1 VTTTAQSPAG
11 VAAPDA
17 PLARS
22 DLSLSEIAAKWQPE
36 TIAQY
41 ERIDIT
47 PTATFAGLLDQPVPV
62 RGDGDPLPPLWHWLH
77 LLDRPTK
84 SEVGPDGH
92 PLQGTFLPPIPDRRR
107 MFAGGHLIQH
117 APFRVGQ
124 EVTRVSTV
132 TNVAVKRGSTG
143 EMMFVTVR
151 DMFTSGGVL
160 LAVED
165 RNIMYRSGDPKRPA
179 QQPGTAPPAPV
190 DSPWQMPFQPD
201 PVTLFRFSAL
211 TYNSHRIHYDQH
223 YVTEIE
229 HFPDLIVHG
238 PLLAI
243 LCLEL
248 PRRYAPELTLR
259 QFSFRARHTAYCR
272 HQILVHGGPT
282 TTAGGT
288 SAELS
293 VDTSDGA
300 GAMTATAV
308 FA

>member
-1 VTTTAQSPAG
+1 MTATADAGLAPAEG
-11 VAAPDA
+11 SHPS
-17 PLARS
+17 LA
-22 DLSLSEIAAKWQPE
+22 EIAARWKPE
-36 TIAQY
+36 TIARY

-47 PTATFAGLLDQPVPV
+47 PTATFAGLLDQPIPV
-62 RGDGDPLPPLWHWLH
+62 AGDGDPLPPLWHWLH
-77 LLDRPTK
+77 LLDRPRK
-84 SEVGPDGH
+84 SDVGPDGH

-132 TNVAVKRGSTG
+132 TDVKVKQGSTG

-151 DMFTSGGVL
+151 DMFTAGGIL

-165 RNIMYRSGDPKRPA
+165 KHIMYRSGDPARPA
-179 QQPGTAPPAPV
+179 QDPSSAPPPPA
-190 DSPWQMPFQPD
+190 DSPWQIHFQPD

-223 YVTEIE
+223 YVTEVE
-229 HFPDLIVHG
+229 HYPDLIVHG

-248 PRRYAPELTLR
+248 PRRYAPELTVS
-259 QFSFRARHTAYCR
+259 QFSFRASSPAYCR
-272 HQILVHGGPT
+272 QQILVHGEPT
-282 TTAGGT
+282 APTRGSTCKLTVA
-288 SAELS
+288 
-293 VDTSDGA
+293 TSDSPA
-300 GAMTATAV
+300 AMTASAT

>member
-1 VTTTAQSPAG
+1 VSTTIERPS
-11 VAAPDA
+11 AATE
-17 PLARS
+17 S
-22 DLSLSEIAAKWQPE
+22 DGPSLKDIAAQWRPE

-62 RGDGDPLPPLWHWLH
+62 RGEGDPLPPLWHWLH
-77 LLDRPTK
+77 LLDRPAK

-132 TNVAVKRGSTG
+132 TNVAVKQGSTG

-151 DMFTSGGVL
+151 DMFTAGGVL

-165 RNIMYRSGDPKRPA
+165 KNIMYRSGDPARPPQNPNTA
-179 QQPGTAPPAPV
+179 APPDV
-190 DSPWQMPFQPD
+190 DSVWQLPFRAD

-211 TYNSHRIHYDQH
+211 TYNSHRIHYDQD
-223 YVTEIE
+223 YVTNIE

-248 PRRYAPELTLR
+248 PRRYAPELTVT
-259 QFSFRARHTAYCR
+259 QFVFRARNTAYCTHR
-272 HQILVHGGPT
+272 MLVHGSPRK
-282 TTAGGT
+282 TATGAT
-288 SAELS
+288 AELAVATGDS
-293 VDTSDGA
+293 S
-300 GAMTATAV
+300 GAMTATAT
-308 FA
+308 FG

>member
-1 VTTTAQSPAG
+1 MTATAQ
-11 VAAPDA
+11 APSTTEGR
-17 PLARS
+17 PRP
-22 DLSLSEIAAKWQPE
+22 SLIDIAARWQPE

-47 PTATFAGLLDQPVPV
+47 PTATLAGLLDQPVPV
-62 RGDGDPLPPLWHWLH
+62 ARDGDPLPPLWHWLY

-107 MFAGGHLIQH
+107 MFAGGHLILH

-132 TNVAVKRGSTG
+132 TDVKVKQGSTG

-151 DMFTSGGVL
+151 DMFTAGGVL

-165 RNIMYRSGDPKRPA
+165 KHIMYRSGDPARPA
-179 QQPGTAPPAPV
+179 QDPSTAAPRASS
-190 DSPWQMPFQPD
+190 SPWQLAFQPD

-211 TYNSHRIHYDQH
+211 TYNSHRIHYDQD
-223 YVTEIE
+223 YVTRIE

-248 PRRYAPELTLR
+248 PRRYAPELTVR
-259 QFSFRARHTAYCR
+259 QFSFRARNTAYCR
-272 HQILVHGGPT
+272 HQVLVSGPDET
-282 TTAGGT
+282 PTRGTTAEIT
-288 SAELS
+288 VA
-293 VDTSDGA
+293 TSDSPA
-300 GAMTATAV
+300 AMTATAT

>member
-1 VTTTAQSPAG
+1 MTATADAPSK
-11 VAAPDA
+11 PDA
-17 PLARS
+17 PSRT
-22 DLSLSEIAAKWQPE
+22 SLTEIAARWQPE

-47 PTATFAGLLDQPVPV
+47 PTATLAGLLDQPVPV
-62 RGDGDPLPPLWHWLH
+62 SRDGDPLPPLWHWLY

-132 TNVAVKRGSTG
+132 TDVKVKQGSTG

-151 DMFTSGGVL
+151 DMFTAGGIL

-165 RNIMYRSGDPKRPA
+165 KHIMYRSGDPARPA
-179 QQPGTAPPAPV
+179 QDPSTEAPPASE
-190 DSPWQMPFQPD
+190 SPWQLAFQPD

-211 TYNSHRIHYDQH
+211 TYNSHRIHYDQE
-223 YVTEIE
+223 YVTAVE

-238 PLLAI
+238 PLLAV

-248 PRRYAPELTLR
+248 PRRYAPELTVR
-259 QFSFRARHTAYCR
+259 QFSFRARRTAYCR
-272 HQILVHGGPT
+272 HQVLVHGPADTPT
-282 TTAGGT
+282 RGSTAEI
-288 SAELS
+288 A
-293 VDTSDGA
+293 VATSDSPA
-300 GAMTATAV
+300 AMTATAT

>member
-1 VTTTAQSPAG
+1 VTATT
-11 VAAPDA
+11 DA
-17 PLARS
+17 PAATDS
-22 DLSLSEIAAKWQPE
+22 APSLTEIAARWQPE

-62 RGDGDPLPPLWHWLH
+62 DRDGDPLPPLWHWLH

-132 TNVAVKRGSTG
+132 TDVKVKTVRTG
-143 EMMFVTVR
+143 DMMFVTVR
-151 DMFTSGGVL
+151 DMFTAGGIL
-160 LAVED
+160 LSVED
-165 RNIMYRSGDPKRPA
+165 KHIMYRSGDPAAAADVPTTGEPK
-179 QQPGTAPPAPV
+179 PV
-190 DSPWQMPFQPD
+190 DSPWQISFQPD

-211 TYNSHRIHYDQH
+211 TYNSHRIHYDQD
-223 YVTEIE
+223 YVTTVE

-248 PRRYAPELTLR
+248 PRRYAPELTVR
-259 QFSFRARHTAYCR
+259 EFSFRARNTAYCS
-272 HQILVHGGPT
+272 HQVLVHGENSLPGRG
-282 TTAGGT
+282 TTAALT
-288 SAELS
+288 VA
-293 VDTSDGA
+293 TSDSPA
-300 GAMTATAV
+300 AMTASAT

>member
-1 VTTTAQSPAG
+1 MERPSTATE
-11 VAAPDA
+11 
-17 PLARS
+17 S
-22 DLSLSEIAAKWQPE
+22 DGPSLKDIAAKWQPE

-62 RGDGDPLPPLWHWLH
+62 RGEGDPLPPLWHWLH

-132 TNVAVKRGSTG
+132 TNVAVKQGSTG

-151 DMFTSGGVL
+151 DMFTAGGVL

-165 RNIMYRSGDPKRPA
+165 KNIMYRSGDPARPA
-179 QQPGTAPPAPV
+179 QNPSTAAPAPV
-190 DSPWQMPFQPD
+190 DSVWQLPFQPD

-211 TYNSHRIHYDQH
+211 TYNSHRIHYDQD
-223 YVTEIE
+223 YVTNVE
-229 HFPDLIVHG
+229 HYPDLIVHG

-248 PRRYAPELTLR
+248 PRRYAPELTLT
-259 QFSFRARHTAYCR
+259 QFTFRARNTAYCR
-272 HQILVHGGPT
+272 HQILVHGSPIK
-282 TTAGGT
+282 TADGVT
-288 SAELS
+288 AELAAATGDS
-293 VDTSDGA
+293 P

-308 FA
+308 FG

>member
-1 VTTTAQSPAG
+1 MERPSE
-11 VAAPDA
+11 AAE
-17 PLARS
+17 S
-22 DLSLSEIAAKWQPE
+22 DRPSLKDIAAQWRPE
-36 TIAQY
+36 TTAQY

-132 TNVAVKRGSTG
+132 TNVAVKQGSTG

-151 DMFTSGGVL
+151 DMFTAGGVL

-165 RNIMYRSGDPKRPA
+165 KNIMYRSGDPARPA
-179 QQPGTAPPAPV
+179 QNPNTDAPPDV
-190 DSPWQMPFQPD
+190 NSMWQLPFRAD

-211 TYNSHRIHYDQH
+211 TYNSHRIHYDQD
-223 YVTEIE
+223 YVTNVE
-229 HFPDLIVHG
+229 HYPDLIVHG

-248 PRRYAPELTLR
+248 PRRYAPELTVT
-259 QFSFRARHTAYCR
+259 QFDFRARSTAYCKHR
-272 HQILVHGGPT
+272 MLVHGSPT
-282 TTAGGT
+282 KTATGVR
-288 SAELS
+288 AELAVATGDS
-293 VDTSDGA
+293 S

-308 FA
+308 FG

>member
-1 VTTTAQSPAG
+1 MTATADPQTKT
-11 VAAPDA
+11 DA
-17 PLARS
+17 P
-22 DLSLSEIAAKWQPE
+22 SLKEIAANWDPE
-36 TIAQY
+36 TTAQY

-62 RGDGDPLPPLWHWLH
+62 RGEGDPLPPLWHWLH

-132 TNVAVKRGSTG
+132 TNVAVKQGGSG

-151 DMFTSGGVL
+151 DMFTADGIL

-165 RNIMYRSGDPKRPA
+165 KNIMYRSGDPIRPPF
-179 QQPGTAPPAPV
+179 QPSTKPPAPV

-201 PVTLFRFSAL
+201 PVSLFRFSAL
-211 TYNSHRIHYDQH
+211 TYNSHRIHYDQD
-223 YVTEIE
+223 YVTNVE

-248 PRRYAPELTLR
+248 PRRYSPELTVT
-259 QFSFRARHTAYCR
+259 QFRFRARYPAYCS
-272 HQILVHGGPT
+272 HQILVHGAAEKQDGRT
-282 TTAGGT
+282 TG
-288 SAELS
+288 SMS
-293 VDTSDGA
+293 VDTGDNV

>member
-1 VTTTAQSPAG
+1 VRQVTATA
-11 VAAPDA
+11 DRTETN
-17 PLARS
+17 LA
-22 DLSLSEIAAKWQPE
+22 EIAARWQPE

-62 RGDGDPLPPLWHWLH
+62 TGEGDPLPPLWHWLH

-132 TNVAVKRGSTG
+132 TDVKVKRGSTG

-151 DMFTSGGVL
+151 DMFTAGGIL

-165 RNIMYRSGDPKRPA
+165 KHIMYRSGDPTRPA
-179 QQPGTAPPAPV
+179 RNPSTASPAPV
-190 DSPWQMPFQPD
+190 DSPWQMRFQPD

-211 TYNSHRIHYDQH
+211 TYNSHRIHYDQE
-223 YVTEIE
+223 YVTSIE
-229 HFPDLIVHG
+229 HYPDLIVHG

-248 PRRYAPELTLR
+248 PRRYAPELTVR
-259 QFSFRARHTAYCR
+259 QFSFRARNTAYCK
-272 HQILVHGGPT
+272 HQILVHGEAKVP
-282 TTAGGT
+282 TAGST
-288 SAELS
+288 CALT
-293 VDTSDGA
+293 VATSDSPA
-300 GAMTATAV
+300 AMTASAT

>member
-1 VTTTAQSPAG
+1 VTTTADPATSTG
-11 VAAPDA
+11 PS
-17 PLARS
+17 LA
-22 DLSLSEIAAKWQPE
+22 EIAADWKPE
-36 TIAQY
+36 TTAQY

-47 PTATFAGLLDQPVPV
+47 PPATFAGLIDQPVPV
-62 RGDGDPLPPLWHWLH
+62 RGEGDPLPPLWHWLH

-132 TNVAVKRGSTG
+132 TNVAVKQGGSG

-151 DMFTSGGVL
+151 EMFTADGIL

-165 RNIMYRSGDPKRPA
+165 KNIMYRSGDPARP
-179 QQPGTAPPAPV
+179 PFSPSTAPPAAV
-190 DSPWQMPFQPD
+190 DSHWQMPFQPD
-201 PVTLFRFSAL
+201 PVSLFRFSAL
-211 TYNSHRIHYDQH
+211 TYNSHRIHYDQD
-223 YVTEIE
+223 YVTNVE

-248 PRRYAPELTLR
+248 PRRYSPELTVT
-259 QFSFRARHTAYCR
+259 QFSFRARHPAYCS
-272 HQILVHGGPT
+272 HQILVHGAAT
-282 TTAGGT
+282 ESAGQTIGKM
-288 SAELS
+288 S
-293 VDTSDGA
+293 VDTGDTV
-300 GAMTATAV
+300 GAMTASAT

>member
-1 VTTTAQSPAG
+1 MSATIERPSNTAESP
-11 VAAPDA
+11 
-17 PLARS
+17 
-22 DLSLSEIAAKWQPE
+22 SLRDIAAQWRPE

-62 RGDGDPLPPLWHWLH
+62 RGEGDPLPPLWHWLH

-132 TNVAVKRGSTG
+132 TNVAVKQGSTG

-151 DMFTSGGVL
+151 DMFTAGGVL

-165 RNIMYRSGDPKRPA
+165 KNIMYRCGDPARPPQNPSTA
-179 QQPGTAPPAPV
+179 APPPV
-190 DSPWQMPFQPD
+190 DSVWQLPFQPD

-211 TYNSHRIHYDQH
+211 TYNSHRIHYDQDYVARVEH
-223 YVTEIE
+223 Y
-229 HFPDLIVHG
+229 PDLIVHG

-248 PRRYAPELTLR
+248 PRRYAPELTLT
-259 QFSFRARHTAYCR
+259 QLAFRARNTAYCK
-272 HQILVHGGPT
+272 HKILVHGSPRDTGSGVT
-282 TTAGGT
+282 
-288 SAELS
+288 AELAAATGDS
-293 VDTSDGA
+293 S

-308 FA
+308 FG